1 MYNNID
7 FNKLFDNKS
16 DYAKKYNCG
25 KLDENTVNE
34 VENGFGYKLPKSYI
48 EFLKI
53 QNGGYL
59 SECFGESW
67 LRAIYGIAKDEKS
80 IYGIENLFNDEGV
93 EWNYPNTLIPFGETQ
108 SGHDWYAMD
117 YSDISKNEEP
127 KIVRVENEDN
137 FEKYFVS
144 NNFKEFINMV
154 YNGQD
159 IDGKIIIDEKKI
171 AQQKYQNLEKE
182 LDDIN
187 GNISLCRG
195 FLFFGLIALV
205 FAIFKHS
212 LIVIIV
218 TFFVLIGIVPFLIKY
233 EKEYKE
239 IKSKIKKYRNDE
251 K

>member
-7 FNKLFDNKS
+7 FNKLFDNQS
-16 DYAKKYNCG
+16 DYAKNYNCG
-25 KLDENTVNE
+25 KLDENKVKE
-34 VENGFGYKLPKSYI
+34 VENSIGYKLSNSYI

-59 SECFGESW
+59 SENFGECW
-67 LRAIYGIAKDEKS
+67 LRAIFGISKDEKS
-80 IYGIENLFNDEGV
+80 IYDGLENLFDDSIV

-117 YSDISKNEEP
+117 YSDVSKNEEP
-127 KIVRVENEDN
+127 KIVRVETEDN
-137 FEKYFVS
+137 NKKYFVA

-154 YNGQD
+154 YSGQD
-159 IDGKIIIDEKKI
+159 IDGKIIIDEKIITK
-171 AQQKYQNLEKE
+171 QNLEKE

-195 FLFFGLIALV
+195 FLFFCLIALV
-205 FAIFKHS
+205 YAIFKHS
-212 LIVIIV
+212 LIIIIITV
-218 TFFVLIGIVPFLIKY
+218 FIMIAIVPFLIKY

-239 IKSKIKKYRNDE
+239 IKSKIKKYSNDE